1 MKKNIIY
8 FILIFS
14 FKIIAQAPGWLYNQ
28 PISITNPNLQNAVN
42 YQMQLTINTQ
52 SLISSGQ
59 MSPSGNDIRF
69 TGTCTGNIFYNYW
82 IQSGI
87 NTPTTIIWVKIPL
100 IAANTTTT
108 IFMSYGNPAAI
119 AQSTIQGTFRGP
131 NSATDSVSGGTSGG
145 NLVCQRGF
153 RFQPTQ
159 NLLVTHFGKNEP
171 TGSTRYVTL
180 FNYGNQAIIS
190 LTQVAGPSASYTYGP
205 ISSPIWLNPATQ
217 YVLQIYGL
225 AND

>member
-52 SLISSGQ
+52 SLISAGQ

-82 IQSGI
+82 NCGI
-87 NTPTTIIWVKIPL
+87 
-100 IAANTTTT
+100 
-108 IFMSYGNPAAI
+108 
-119 AQSTIQGTFRGP
+119 
-131 NSATDSVSGGTSGG
+131 
-145 NLVCQRGF
+145 
-153 RFQPTQ
+153 
-159 NLLVTHFGKNEP
+159 LLH
-171 TGSTRYVTL
+171 
-180 FNYGNQAIIS
+180 
-190 LTQVAGPSASYTYGP
+190 
-205 ISSPIWLNPATQ
+205 
-217 YVLQIYGL
+217 
-225 AND
+225 